1 MYEPSWFLHV
11 VIISIYKDEDLKK
24 KKKICDYLNYLIL
37 ENCFAVLEP
46 LFSFMFL

>member
-24 KKKICDYLNYLIL
+24 KGRKFVII
-37 ENCFAVLEP
+37 
-46 LFSFMFL
+46 